1 MKEEQIKSIAQ
12 MAWQSAAN
20 AFRMYPSN
28 KHTFSEHWYASKET
42 YLSSL
47 PAPTQDGTNYA
58 QCTCRN
64 GLEAFKN
71 CGHGQE
77 EPPTQDGTAEEV
89 LQELLDIEY
98 HDDPQYANLES
109 ALISRKY
116 CIQAMYNYAAPLRSE
131 IERLKSELAASVSP
145 KLVMPS
151 DEIKLNESDKYGFR
165 VPYDG
170 SNNFYDRVAIKQFE
184 DGWNAC
190 LSELRRLYP
199 SLFK

>member
-1 MKEEQIKSIAQ
+1 MTDKDQLILENLRLLWDRKIAPE
-12 MAWQSAAN
+12 SALDFIRN
-20 AFRMYPSN
+20 V
-28 KHTFSEHWYASKET
+28 
-42 YLSSL
+42 LS
-47 PAPTQDGTNYA
+47 A
-58 QCTCRN
+58 
-64 GLEAFKN
+64 
-71 CGHGQE
+71 
-77 EPPTQDGTAEEV
+77 PTQDGTAEEV
-89 LQELLDIEY
+89 LKPHILHEDHLGNRYIGYEQSLL
-98 HDDPQYANLES
+98 QMTS
-109 ALISRKY
+109 
-116 CIQAMYNYAAPLRSE
+116 YAAPLLAE

>member
-1 MKEEQIKSIAQ
+1 MENTAVIVLLGLNPEEKAKVMREAKSFCDKHQIELVT
-12 MAWQSAAN
+12 N
-20 AFRMYPSN
+20 
-28 KHTFSEHWYASKET
+28 
-42 YLSSL
+42 L
-47 PAPTQDGTNYA
+47 PAPTQDGTNYV

-116 CIQAMYNYAAPLRSE
+116 CIQAMHNYDAPLRAE
-131 IERLKSELAASVSP
+131 IEEKNKRISEQAEKLRFSHDRIGELKSELAASQQ
-145 KLVMPS
+145 
-151 DEIKLNESDKYGFR
+151 
-165 VPYDG
+165 
-170 SNNFYDRVAIKQFE
+170 RVAELEEAIKWALGENGEFVGREVGQGAF
-184 DGWNAC
+184 WWRT
-190 LSELRRLYP
+190 ELRRR
-199 SLFK
+199 SKF